1 MAIAAGS
8 ESSGNKQPVTSVLLG
23 ILVCSG
29 AIMILLHGIGL
40 GSWSSAAVLIC
51 PLVGLVAVGHFRNTI
66 WDSVFLLF
74 VLWLG
79 ISTVVNGPGPL
90 KEEILFILTLSA
102 YPAARLS
109 GTTGRPFFAVL
120 GLVGFLGLDASSWR
134 SEING
139 AISTGNHWS
148 SALLMPL
155 RPRFPFALLFCW
167 LVSSPHLNRLWLVI
181 GYICAG
187 VVFAIL
193 AASLLRFSF
202 VALLC
207 TLACEAAISRRTRTK
222 ALVAILVVST
232 SWAAGYYTRVAT
244 AERLAVAISA
254 SPPAEVGSPAQVG
267 PPAQVG
273 APGELGPRGDVGP
286 RSEVSPQAEVV
297 PQAEAGPAPC
307 GDLKQYNSVL
317 TRKKLIS
324 DVASAIPRAGIFG
337 HGLSSFTQMT
347 CLGMETHLSLAQ
359 VVIEFGWVAGVLLGF
374 IALGALAMTAR
385 LERAEARF
393 AFMGFLFV
401 AMLSFAH
408 GDLARDG
415 LLFLSW
421 ATWYEFR
428 SRNRS
433 AGISSSGSRSG
444 V

>member
-1 MAIAAGS
+1 MDQETS
-8 ESSGNKQPVTSVLLG
+8 SKWLLQPVEEWSGNKQPVTSVLLG

-90 KEEILFILTLSA
+90 KEEILFILTLAA

-120 GLVGFLGLDASSWR
+120 GLVGFLGLVCIVVALRDQWSDLHGKPLVFGTFDA
-134 SEING
+134 
-139 AISTGNHWS
+139 APAQISVC
-148 SALLMPL
+148 
-155 RPRFPFALLFCW
+155 FALLLAG
-167 LVSSPHLNRLWLVI
+167 LVASHLNRLWLVI

-286 RSEVSPQAEVV
+286 RGEVSPQAEVV
-297 PQAEAGPAPC
+297 PKAEAGPAPC

-415 LLFLSW
+415 LLFLFLG
-421 ATWYEFR
+421 YLVR
-428 SRNRS
+428 
-433 AGISSSGSRSG
+433 ISEPQP
-444 V
+444 

>member
-1 MAIAAGS
+1 
-8 ESSGNKQPVTSVLLG
+8 
-23 ILVCSG
+23 
-29 AIMILLHGIGL
+29 
-40 GSWSSAAVLIC
+40 
-51 PLVGLVAVGHFRNTI
+51 
-66 WDSVFLLF
+66 
-74 VLWLG
+74 
-79 ISTVVNGPGPL
+79 
-90 KEEILFILTLSA
+90 
-102 YPAARLS
+102 
-109 GTTGRPFFAVL
+109 
-120 GLVGFLGLDASSWR
+120 
-134 SEING
+134 
-139 AISTGNHWS
+139 
-148 SALLMPL
+148 
-155 RPRFPFALLFCW
+155 
-167 LVSSPHLNRLWLVI
+167 
-181 GYICAG
+181 
-187 VVFAIL
+187 
-193 AASLLRFSF
+193 

-273 APGELGPRGDVGP
+273 A
-286 RSEVSPQAEVV
+286 
-297 PQAEAGPAPC
+297 APC

-415 LLFLSW
+415 LLFLFLG
-421 ATWYEFR
+421 YLVR
-428 SRNRS
+428 
-433 AGISSSGSRSG
+433 ISEPQP
-444 V
+444 

>member
-1 MAIAAGS
+1 MDQETS
-8 ESSGNKQPVTSVLLG
+8 SKWLLQPVEEWSGNKQPVTSVLLG

-90 KEEILFILTLSA
+90 KEEILFILTLAA

-120 GLVGFLGLDASSWR
+120 GLVGFLGLVCIVVALRDQWSDLHGKPLVFGTFDA
-134 SEING
+134 
-139 AISTGNHWS
+139 APAQISVC
-148 SALLMPL
+148 
-155 RPRFPFALLFCW
+155 FALLLAG
-167 LVSSPHLNRLWLVI
+167 LVASHLNRLWLVI

-202 VALLC
+202 VA
-207 TLACEAAISRRTRTK
+207 
-222 ALVAILVVST
+222 
-232 SWAAGYYTRVAT
+232 G
-244 AERLAVAISA
+244 
-254 SPPAEVGSPAQVG
+254 
-267 PPAQVG
+267 
-273 APGELGPRGDVGP
+273 
-286 RSEVSPQAEVV
+286 EVSPQAEVV

-415 LLFLSW
+415 LLFLFLG
-421 ATWYEFR
+421 YLVR
-428 SRNRS
+428 
-433 AGISSSGSRSG
+433 ISEPQP
-444 V
+444 